1 MKRRE
6 FVTVLGGAVAWPLR
20 TRAQQPDRMRRI
32 GVLMNLAAD
41 DSEAPARVAA
51 FAQVCVPRT
60 SSGVL
65 KVRPGNIG
73 DEGHQEQGEM

>member
-1 MKRRE
+1 LVQCQPRQSAEVGLAHLVEALERRRHD
-6 FVTVLGGAVAWPLR
+6 L
-20 TRAQQPDRMRRI
+20 AQ
-32 GVLMNLAAD
+32 L
-41 DSEAPARVAA
+41 
-51 FAQVCVPRT
+51 CVPRT

>member
-1 MKRRE
+1 MVKCSKSQVRQLKTAVRWKIPAVQRQRIPMVLLRE
-6 FVTVLGGAVAWPLR
+6 SGMTQPAITAV
-20 TRAQQPDRMRRI
+20 M
-32 GVLMNLAAD
+32 
-41 DSEAPARVAA
+41 
-51 FAQVCVPRT
+51 VCVPRT

>member
-1 MKRRE
+1 M
-6 FVTVLGGAVAWPLR
+6 PLD
-20 TRAQQPDRMRRI
+20 AQNVDDLHGLNNGHVRCVISRPCRI
-32 GVLMNLAAD
+32 CIL
-41 DSEAPARVAA
+41 
-51 FAQVCVPRT
+51 CVPRT